1 MEGRCGESYGFREWK
16 LGRSYPI
23 FVFQVRKIR
32 KIERKSR
39 EFISL
44 HVLILTLG
52 ALILILGFVGEAD
65 VSIRRGVG
73 RERKGRKIEE
83 GRAVVVV
90 KGGRQNNRRVEVFG
104 PWTFQAEVQRTT
116 RDRAS
121 IAEFTR
127 EVQNGEES
135 SSKDSSFLRIF
146 RDPNHPCN
154 YFDVAKRAVLK
165 CLGLD
170 SSSEPSRRSD
180 QHDKQE

>member
-1 MEGRCGESYGFREWK
+1 MEGWCGESYGFGKWK
-16 LGRSYPI
+16 LERSYLI
-23 FVFQVRKIR
+23 FVFQVQKIR
-32 KIERKSR
+32 KIEKKSC
-39 EFISL
+39 EFMSMR
-44 HVLILTLG
+44 VLILTL
-52 ALILILGFVGEAD
+52 VEAD
-65 VSIRRGVG
+65 
-73 RERKGRKIEE
+73 
-83 GRAVVVV
+83 
-90 KGGRQNNRRVEVFG
+90 
-104 PWTFQAEVQRTT
+104 AEVRRTT

-146 RDPNHPCN
+146 RNPNHPCN

>member
-1 MEGRCGESYGFREWK
+1 MW
-16 LGRSYPI
+16 
-23 FVFQVRKIR
+23 
-32 KIERKSR
+32 
-39 EFISL
+39 
-44 HVLILTLG
+44 
-52 ALILILGFVGEAD
+52 
-65 VSIRRGVG
+65 
-73 RERKGRKIEE
+73 
-83 GRAVVVV
+83 
-90 KGGRQNNRRVEVFG
+90 
-104 PWTFQAEVQRTT
+104 QAEVQRTT

-146 RDPNHPCN
+146 RNPNHPCN

>member
-1 MEGRCGESYGFREWK
+1 MSDLGE
-16 LGRSYPI
+16 
-23 FVFQVRKIR
+23 
-32 KIERKSR
+32 
-39 EFISL
+39 EFIIEGYK
-44 HVLILTLG
+44 VAWLIWIQLVVMFL
-52 ALILILGFVGEAD
+52 LIILLFFGFSAFTFEPSTSSTA
-65 VSIRRGVG
+65 SPASAAAAPPPHLNNPSSSRR
-73 RERKGRKIEE
+73 RDK
-83 GRAVVVV
+83 
-90 KGGRQNNRRVEVFG
+90 
-104 PWTFQAEVQRTT
+104 AEVQRTT

-146 RDPNHPCN
+146 RNPNHPCN